1 MSGHT
6 PGPWRIDPRPFSGYG
21 AVHVSGGQYIVA
33 KALGQTQ
40 SCETE
45 ATANARLIAAA
56 PDLLAALQS
65 IVASL
70 AEHDDEGMIEHAEQM
85 IAARTAIAEATGEQ
99 P

>member
-21 AVHVSGGQYIVA
+21 AVHVSCGQYIVA

-56 PDLLAALQS
+56 PKLLKALK
-65 IVASL
+65 L
-70 AEHDDEGMIEHAEQM
+70 AVLQNSHDMLMTGDELRICES
-85 IAARTAIAEATGEQ
+85 AIAKATGEQ

>member
-56 PDLLAALQS
+56 PKALVLARYAVDNPDFDS
-65 IVASL
+65 AVFD
-70 AEHDDEGMIEHAEQM
+70 HM
-85 IAARTAIAEATGEQ
+85 AREFIAEATGET